1 MLAHP
6 LDGRR
11 GKSGISPL
19 APSGPQARV
28 HRLPP
33 ILRRPHPPPVPSC
46 SKAPRGLFV
55 LSRVL
60 RIFTERAISPSPSSR
75 QRPDRYTI
83 RAGRNLPDK
92 EFRYL
97 RTVIVTAAV
106 HWGFGSSLAALPL
119 TFQHWAGV
127 SPYTSAFALAETCVF
142 GKQSPGPVPAA
153 PLRGHAFSRSYG
165 VNLPSSLTRG
175 RSTTSAPLRLPT
187 SVGLR
192 YGHAPRS
199 LPRFSGQHGPI
210 SVALPVGAAPPP
222 SSRLAKRTLSSRHAE
237 TSPLGP
243 ETAHHAARGAG
254 ILTSSPS
261 PTACALGLG
270 PTNPTRTTLP

>member
-11 GKSGISPL
+11 GKSGISL
-19 APSGPQARV
+19 TAPPSPQARV
-28 HRLPP
+28 PSLPP

-106 HWGFGSSLAALPL
+106 HWGFGSKLAPLPL

-127 SPYTSAFALAETCVF
+127 SPYTSAFALAETYVF
-142 GKQSPGPVPAA
+142 GKQSPGPIPATA
-153 PLRGHAFSRSYG
+153 SLRHAFSRSYG

-175 RSTTSAPLRLPT
+175 RSTTSALLRLPT
-187 SVGLR
+187 CVGLR
-192 YGHAPRS
+192 YGHTLHSPAGFSRQSRRS
-199 LPRFSGQHGPI
+199 P
-210 SVALPVGAAPPP
+210 VALPVGAASPRGLPPP
-222 SSRLAKRTLSSRHAE
+222 ETYPVHSARPTCPPGSPAASACPVWCWNTNQLSIAYGFRPRLRTD
-237 TSPLGP
+237 
-243 ETAHHAARGAG
+243 
-254 ILTSSPS
+254 
-261 PTACALGLG
+261 
-270 PTNPTRTTLP
+270 

>member
-19 APSGPQARV
+19 TPRSPRASD

-106 HWGFGSSLAALPL
+106 HWGFGSRLSPLPL

-153 PLRGHAFSRSYG
+153 RLSGHAFSRSYG

-175 RSTTSAPLRLPT
+175 RSTTSAHLRLPT
-187 SVGLR
+187 
-192 YGHAPRS
+192 
-199 LPRFSGQHGPI
+199 
-210 SVALPVGAAPPP
+210 
-222 SSRLAKRTLSSRHAE
+222 
-237 TSPLGP
+237 
-243 ETAHHAARGAG
+243 
-254 ILTSSPS
+254 
-261 PTACALGLG
+261 
-270 PTNPTRTTLP
+270 